1 MHWLILLIC
10 CILQVLCSM
19 VLLSWGPLAPFLVNS
34 FHATHTQLGLFMTI
48 VYLASLLFS
57 LFAGWLT
64 DRIGV
69 RLLMSIC
76 PGAMG
81 LCYVVFSQ
89 STTLLQAYIAV
100 FLIGLSYVFLNP
112 TTTKALRMWFPANMR
127 GTAMSIKQ
135 AGVTMGGAAGA
146 IILPSLSSAI
156 GWRTGVTIVGSVLA
170 IGTIIGL
177 FFYRDPPSTIPA
189 VGTEVLHFSDLWNVI
204 KNRDLLLLSLVCG
217 VFAAVQLA
225 VSTHLVIYLVEV
237 RSLSPVKA
245 GAYLL
250 LVNIAGTIGRIAW
263 GVISDRVFN
272 GQRRP
277 ALMIIGVIIALIAVT
292 IAISGS
298 TMSDWLLGIVVFF
311 LGFTAH
317 GWNGIYFAAASEM
330 ADDRLVASGIGWS
343 LTVCYFGTLGGP
355 PLFGNLVDVT
365 ASYSITWI
373 IFGVISGASILL
385 LLPVRERRSV
395 VNGS

>member
-1 MHWLILLIC
+1 MQWLILLIC
-10 CILQVLCSM
+10 CTLQVLCSM

-89 STTLLQAYIAV
+89 SITLLQAYIAV
-100 FLIGLSYVFLNP
+100 FLIGLSYVLLNP

-170 IGTIIGL
+170 IGTIIGY

-204 KNRDLLLLSLVCG
+204 KNRDLLLLSLMCG

-237 RSLSPVKA
+237 RSLSPVRA

-263 GVISDRVFN
+263 GVISDRVLK

-277 ALMIIGVIIALIAVT
+277 VLMIIGVIIALIAVT
-292 IAISGS
+292 IAVSGS

-343 LTVCYFGTLGGP
+343 LTVCYFGTLAGP
-355 PLFGNLVDVT
+355 PLFGNLIDVT

-373 IFGVISGASILL
+373 IFGIVTGVSVFL
-385 LLPVRERRSV
+385 LLPVRERRSS
-395 VNGS
+395 NGSI